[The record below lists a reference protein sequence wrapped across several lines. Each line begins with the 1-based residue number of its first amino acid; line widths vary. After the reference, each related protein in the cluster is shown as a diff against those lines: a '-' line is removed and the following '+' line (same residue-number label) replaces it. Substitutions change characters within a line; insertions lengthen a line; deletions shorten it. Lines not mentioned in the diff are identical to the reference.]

1 MFALYSKIIDL
12 RSDTVTLPT
21 SEMREAMA
29 MAAVGDDVFGEDPTV
44 NSLEQEGAALAG
56 KEAAIFLPSG
66 TMGNLVAVL
75 SHTSR
80 GDAVLLDRDSH
91 IFYYEAGGSSL
102 AGGVQLWPVSGLH
115 RSETVKKVKDA
126 VRPPNIHFA
135 PARLLCLENTHNRMG
150 GTIMHPREQEN
161 VYDKAKELGLSI
173 HLDGARI
180 FNAAAA
186 MDCTVT
192 EFTRGCDSVMFC
204 LSKGLGAPA
213 GSLLAGPASF
223 IERARRNR
231 KLLGGGMRQSGILA
245 AAGLLALEH
254 RHALAEDHRR
264 ARELAKGLSALAGLT
279 VDPFPPPTNM
289 VIVYTSGTG
298 LAPEKFCSLLEKN
311 NIKAIPFGEACV
323 RMVTH
328 RDINDNDLKQVLHA
342 VKTLIES
349 PNS

>member
-1 MFALYSKIIDL
+1 MNNIIIDL

-21 SEMREAMA
+21 AEMRKKMA
-29 MAAVGDDVFGEDPTV
+29 GAAVGDDVFGEDPTV
-44 NSLEQEGAALAG
+44 NRLEQEGAALVG

-80 GDAVLLDRDSH
+80 GDAVLLDKESH
-91 IFYYEAGGSSL
+91 IFCYEAGGSSL
-102 AGGVQLWPVSGLH
+102 AGGVQLWPMRGLH
-115 RSETVKKVKDA
+115 HGAVLKIKEA

-135 PARLLCLENTHNRMG
+135 PARLLCLENTHNRQG
-150 GTIMHPREQEN
+150 GTIMLPQEHEKI
-161 VYDKAKELGLSI
+161 YHISHELGLSV

-186 MDCTVT
+186 LNCPATD
-192 EFTRGCDSVMFC
+192 FTSWCDSVMFC

-213 GSLLAGPASF
+213 GSLLAGSASF
-223 IERARRNR
+223 IEKARRNR

-254 RHALAEDHRR
+254 RHSLSEDHRR
-264 ARELAKGLSALAGLT
+264 ARELARGLSALAGLA
-279 VDPFPPPTNM
+279 VDQPLTN
-289 VIVYTSGTG
+289 ILILHTSKTG
-298 LAPEKFCSLLEKN
+298 LNPGEFCDLLAER
-311 NIKAIPFGEACV
+311 NIKAFPFGEACV

-328 RDINDNDLKQVLHA
+328 RDIDDSAVERVIHA
-342 VKTLIES
+342 VKKIV
-349 PNS
+349 